1 MIIDG
6 LTRPFDASVELARF
20 ICDRHFGVGS
30 DGLIVLKPAKNA
42 DFYMDFYNPD
52 GSQSFCGNG
61 SRCAVAF
68 ARTLGIQSNHILFQ
82 AIDGSHEALFHNSNR
97 EISIHMKDVVIPD
110 ERRENSRLWDTGS
123 PHYVFR
129 KDEIENLDL
138 IRIAHEIRF
147 SPEFREKGVNINVF
161 NMQNSVVK
169 MRTYERGV
177 ENETLSCG
185 TGVTATAI
193 HAATEFNLESP
204 VRIITRGGELS
215 VCFERNQQEYTNVW
229 LQGPAQFVFSG
240 IIAI

>member
-6 LTRPFDASVELARF
+6 LTKPFDANEELARF

-30 DGLIVLKPAKNA
+30 DGLIVLRPAENA

-82 AIDGSHEALFHNSNR
+82 AIDGSHEALFHNK

-110 ERRENSRLWDTGS
+110 ERRDNSRLWDTGS
-123 PHYVFR
+123 PHYVIR

-138 IRIAHEIRF
+138 ISVAHEIRF

-161 NMQNSVVK
+161 TVQNSVVN

-185 TGVTATAI
+185 TGVTATAL
-193 HAATEFNLESP
+193 HAAVAFNLESP
-204 VRIITRGGELS
+204 VRIITLGGELS
-215 VCFERNQQEYTNVW
+215 VSFERNQQGYTNVW

-240 IIAI
+240 IITI